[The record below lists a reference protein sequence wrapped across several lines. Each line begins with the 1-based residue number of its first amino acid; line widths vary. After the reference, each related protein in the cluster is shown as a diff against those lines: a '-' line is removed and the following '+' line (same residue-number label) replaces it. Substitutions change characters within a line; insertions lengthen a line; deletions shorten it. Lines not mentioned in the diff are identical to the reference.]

1 MANANRYARCA
12 RIGSAET
19 KRSERVYERVH
30 KRSDVRVVLRDGG
43 LRMQWFYVVPL
54 LQSGAH

>member
-1 MANANRYARCA
+1 MRTAAGERPR
-12 RIGSAET
+12 E
-19 KRSERVYERVH
+19 RSERVYERVH